1 MKVTN
6 HYFEILRDKFSVT
19 DGSIESFRYV
29 LDALIMSAYL
39 DREDVRKH
47 NELMFSSLPGYI
59 HRSFEDIELLE
70 ITIKVLDSGRFS
82 SFGGFCSFIGF
93 IAANDSFAEMVSCFK
108 GLDMSNRILAV
119 EGRYAADF
127 SERYRV
133 KTDTLFNEL
142 SVNDNNKAQFLKLFP
157 DSQSLYSGEA
167 ICRLIAF
174 LDEKKEESYL
184 LFRSNVISNY
194 QEFDISTIDRYHDH
208 GGLEDFCITID
219 EFCKAFATGTSM
231 TN

>member
-1 MKVTN
+1 MKITN
-6 HYFEILRDKFSVT
+6 HYFEILRDKFAVT
-19 DGSIESFRYV
+19 DGSIDSFRDI

-47 NELMFSSLPGYI
+47 NELLFSSNPEYI

-82 SFGGFCSFIGF
+82 SFGGICSFIGF

-108 GLDMSNRILAV
+108 VLDMSNRILAV

-127 SERYRV
+127 SERYRA

-142 SVNDNNKAQFLKLFP
+142 SLNDNNKAQFLNLFP
-157 DSQSLYSGEA
+157 DSNSLYSGEA
-167 ICRLIAF
+167 IWRLIDF
-174 LDEKKEESYL
+174 LEEKKEESYL
-184 LFRSNVISNY
+184 LFRSDVISND
-194 QEFDISTIDRYHDH
+194 QEFDISTLDRYHDNGH
-208 GGLEDFCITID
+208 LE
-219 EFCKAFATGTSM
+219 EFCMTANEFWKAFAIGTSM